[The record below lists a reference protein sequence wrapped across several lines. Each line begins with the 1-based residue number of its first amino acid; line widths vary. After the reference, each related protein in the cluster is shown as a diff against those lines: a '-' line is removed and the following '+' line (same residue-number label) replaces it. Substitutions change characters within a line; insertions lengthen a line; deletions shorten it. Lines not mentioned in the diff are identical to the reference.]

1 MKIIKE
7 HITYRS
13 ILVIVLLLTIFA
25 VMIASIGFHGFT
37 DALME
42 QHADGAYLAARTAVH
57 IINPDRIDEYLESGG
72 ETEEYKTAIAT
83 MQRLCDSS
91 NSTFIY
97 VILPDRSDYNH
108 ITFLFSTR
116 NSNYNYTLYDFGYVR
131 ETTNDDY
138 RMKYRAICEE
148 GSTREVVIRDKGY
161 IETDPHITMMIPV
174 TGSDGQVNAILCVQR
189 QMDSMVSAR
198 NTYLHRVLMALVLLV
213 IVVIIVETLYLNW
226 TLLHPIRQIVAETTR
241 FADEGVTNQ
250 IKLQEKVSN
259 QDEIGTLAASI
270 DRMEE
275 EIQDYVE
282 EMTKITAEK
291 ERIGTELS
299 LAAKIQASMLP
310 HEFPPFPDR
319 PEFDIYASMD
329 PAREVGGDFYD
340 FFFIDEDHLCLV
352 MADVSGKGIPGALFM
367 MISKVILQSCA
378 MLGQSSGE
386 ILTKTNEAICS
397 NNQEDMFITVWIG
410 ILEVS
415 TGRIICAN
423 AGHEYPVLKRADGPF
438 ELFKDKHGF
447 VIGGMDGLK
456 YKEYEL
462 NLNPGDKL
470 FVYTDGVPEAMDK
483 DLALFGTGRMIDAL
497 NRDPD
502 ASPMQM
508 LRNVR
513 NAVDDFVMDAE
524 QFDDLTMLGFEYRG
538 PAK

>member
-7 HITYRS
+7 HITYKS
-13 ILVIVLLLTIFA
+13 ILVIVLLITVFA
-25 VMIASIGFHGFT
+25 VMIGAIGFHGFT
-37 DALME
+37 DALLE
-42 QHADGAYLAARTAVH
+42 QHADGAYLTARTACH
-57 IINPDRIDEYLESGG
+57 IISPDRIDEYMESGG
-72 ETEEYKTAIAT
+72 QSEEYKTAIDT

-116 NSNYNYTLYDFGYVR
+116 NSNYNYTLYEFGYVR

-138 RMKYRAICEE
+138 RAKYRAICEE

-161 IETDPHITMMIPV
+161 IETDPHITMMVPV

-189 QMDSMVSAR
+189 QMDSMVQAR

-213 IVVIIVETLYLNW
+213 FVVVIVETLYLNW
-226 TLLHPIRQIVAETTR
+226 TLLHPIRQIVTETTR
-241 FADEGVTNQ
+241 FAEQGVTNQ
-250 IKLQEKVSN
+250 IKLQEKISN

-319 PEFDIYASMD
+319 KEFDIYACMD

-340 FFFIDEDHLCLV
+340 FFFIDDDHLCLV

-378 MLGQSSGE
+378 MLGQPAGE

-397 NNQEDMFITVWIG
+397 NNQADMFITVWIG

-415 TGRIICAN
+415 TGKMVCAN
-423 AGHEYPVLKRADGPF
+423 AGHEYPVLKRADGTF
-438 ELFKDKHGF
+438 ELFKDRHGF
-447 VIGGMDGLK
+447 VIGGMEGIK

-470 FVYTDGVPEAMDK
+470 FVYTDGVPEAMDI
-483 DLALFGTGRMIDAL
+483 DLALFGTGRMVDAL
-497 NRDPD
+497 NTDPD
-502 ASPMQM
+502 ASPKQM
-508 LRNVR
+508 LHNVR
-513 NAVDDFVMDAE
+513 NAGDVFVKDAE

-538 PAK
+538 PEK